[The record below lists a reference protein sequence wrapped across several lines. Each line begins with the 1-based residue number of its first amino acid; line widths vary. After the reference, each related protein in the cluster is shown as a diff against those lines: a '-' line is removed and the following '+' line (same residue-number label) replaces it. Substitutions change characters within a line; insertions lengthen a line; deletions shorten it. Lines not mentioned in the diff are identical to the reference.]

1 MKPFL
6 VPFVT
11 TAAIGCFG
19 ASPGWCEEG
28 PVPLVPAPK
37 APQAAVPHVTA
48 PGENVRVTSE
58 SSEYCAQLQDRV
70 DNMMRDSKT
79 PEAEEAASLS
89 QEGERLCKHG
99 KTRSGILHLRRAF
112 ILIRPRE
119 EGQ

>member
-1 MKPFL
+1 MRPFL

-11 TAAIGCFG
+11 TAAIGCVG
-19 ASPGWCEEG
+19 VSPGWAEEG
-28 PVPLVPAPK
+28 PVPLLPAPVK
-37 APQAAVPHVTA
+37 PQATMPS
-48 PGENVRVTSE
+48 ENVRVTSE

-70 DNMMRDSKT
+70 DNMVRESKT
-79 PEAEEAASLS
+79 PAAKEAVSLS

-119 EGQ
+119 EGH

>member
-11 TAAIGCFG
+11 TAAIGCFS
-19 ASPGWCEEG
+19 APPAWAEEG
-28 PVPLVPAPK
+28 PVPLLPAPEK
-37 APQAAVPHVTA
+37 PAAA
-48 PGENVRVTSE
+48 IAGENVRVTSE

-70 DNMMRDSKT
+70 GTMMRDQKT
-79 PEAEEAASLS
+79 PAAEEAASLS

-112 ILIRPRE
+112 ILIRPP
-119 EGQ
+119 EGAQ